1 MTTILKLGG
10 SVVTKKD
17 DRETVDDEALAR
29 AATIIAEAAVED
41 LVIVHG
47 GGSFGHPNAAERDV
61 SSSTGTADAADVR
74 AIHRAMGTLVRRVT
88 DELGAAGVAAVPV
101 RPFSAGY
108 RTSNGSVELY
118 TDTVATMLEEGFV
131 PVLHGDVFATEGQ
144 GATIVS
150 GDELVVSLAADL
162 DAARVGLCSTV
173 PGVLD
178 EQGEVVARIERYAD
192 VEAILGGS
200 ESTDVTGG
208 MAAKVG
214 ALLDQEIPAA
224 IFGLDEL
231 DAFLAGEPAGTQ
243 VGTTP

>member
-17 DRETVDDEALAR
+17 ERETVDEESLAR
-29 AATIIAEAAVED
+29 AATIIADAAVDD

-61 SSSTGTADAADVR
+61 STGAGTTDAADVR
-74 AIHRAMGTLVRRVT
+74 AIHRAMGMLVRRVT
-88 DELGAAGVAAVPV
+88 DELGATGVPAVPV

-108 RTSNGSVELY
+108 RTGTGSVELY
-118 TDTVATMLEEGFV
+118 TDTVTTMLEEGFV
-131 PVLHGDVFATEGQ
+131 PVLHGDVFATEGK

-150 GDELVVSLAADL
+150 GDELVVTLAAEL
-162 DAARVGLCSTV
+162 DATRVGLCSTV

-178 EQGEVVARIERYAD
+178 DEGAVVPRIERYAD
-192 VEAILGGS
+192 VEAVLGGS

-214 ALLDQEIPAA
+214 ALLDREIQAA
-224 IFGLDEL
+224 IFGLGEL

-243 VGTTP
+243 VG